1 MSTALRERPASA
13 GTSNG
18 GVPARRA
25 VIRWSWR
32 MFRREWRQQTLVLA
46 LIVVALAATVVGAA
60 VATNTPPPAGAGF
73 GTAQDMAT
81 LPGGPHLAGQIAV
94 LQQHV
99 GPVDVIENQT
109 VAIPGSINTYDLRAQ
124 DPHGAFG
131 QPMLSLVSGHYPAG
145 PGQVAVTQGVATTF
159 NLTDRRYVA
168 PGRTGPPGHRHRA
181 EPAEPAGR
189 VRPRRAGS
197 GQHSQARSPCCSPR
211 RAARS
216 APQSAPSARYVV
228 TRHGAVASNPLN
240 PETIVLAL
248 ATVGMLLIA
257 LVAVGGFTVLAQR
270 RLRSLGML
278 GALGATDRNI
288 RLVVRANGVLVGVVG
303 ALAGAVLGLAVW
315 LAYRPRLESS
325 AHHLIGPFQLPW
337 IVIGPAMALAVV
349 ATYVAAS
356 RPARAIT
363 RIPIVAALSGRP
375 APPKQVH
382 RSALPGVVLFVI
394 AAALLS
400 YSGTSNG
407 NGGGA
412 LELILG
418 IVLLIVAIILLAP
431 FCLVILASAGRRA
444 PIAIRLALRDLARY
458 RARSGSALSA
468 ISLGVFIAAL
478 VCVLTAQRYGNV
490 LDYAGPNVASNQIIV
505 YTPGHGGGP
514 GNGPGG
520 SSSSG
525 TASTPQAQ
533 AAVAQ
538 NIARGLGSNA
548 VIELD
553 QAGASLQHAVAGRS
567 WSGPVYVATPQL
579 LAAFGIKASDVN
591 PDADILT
598 ARPGLSG
605 LSQMQLLYGAPKF
618 GPAGPGGNGPASY
631 PCPRGQCVANPVIQQ
646 VGALPSGTS
655 APNTVITEHAIHTLG
670 LHTSPSGWLIQAPH
684 PPTAAQITDARL
696 TASAAGM
703 TIETKSSTPS
713 SAEILNYATAFGIAL
728 ALGILAMTI
737 GLIRSETARGPAHPG
752 RHRGEQLHPP
762 GADRRDRLRAGPGRR
777 RAGHGGGLRR
787 RRRLCLGQPARRPVR
802 TIQRARPATAIHPG
816 RHAGDRRGRRLAAG
830 RARAGRHVQAA
841 AGIGARSNT
850 RSARSTDV
858 GRVRTVRPCPCAPGS
873 PPRRG
878 SRTASGHRPGPRRC
892 RPRSRSG

>member
-1 MSTALRERPASA
+1 MSTALRERPAPA

-32 MFRREWRQQTLVLA
+32 MFRREWRQQSLVLA

-73 GTAQDMAT
+73 GTAQERAT

-94 LQQHV
+94 LQQHA
-99 GPVDVIENQT
+99 GRVDVIENQAI
-109 VAIPGSINTYDLRAQ
+109 AIPGSINTYALRAQ

-145 PGQVAVTQGVATTF
+145 PGQVAVTQGVAATF
-159 NLTDRRYVA
+159 NLRIGGAWHQGGQVRQVTGIVQNPQSLLDEFALVA
-168 PGRTGPPGHRHRA
+168 PGQVSKPSQVTVLFTAPRGGN
-181 EPAEPAGR
+181 PASI
-189 VRPRRAGS
+189 GS
-197 GQHSQARSPCCSPR
+197 LSQ
-211 RAARS
+211 
-216 APQSAPSARYVV
+216 YVV
-228 TRHGAVASNPLN
+228 TRHDAAASNPLN

-288 RLVVRANGVLVGVVG
+288 RLVVRVNGVLVGVVG
-303 ALAGAVLGLAVW
+303 AVIGVVLGLAAW

-325 AHHLIGPFQLPW
+325 AHHLIRPFQLPW

-356 RPARAIT
+356 RPARSVT
-363 RIPIVAALSGRP
+363 RIPVVAALSGRP

-382 RSALPGVVLFVI
+382 RSVLPGVALFVI

-400 YSGTSNG
+400 YSGKNNG

-412 LELILG
+412 PELVLG
-418 IVLLIVAIILLAP
+418 IALLIVAIILLAP
-431 FCLVILASAGRRA
+431 FCLVILAGSGRRA

-505 YTPGHGGGP
+505 YAPNGGP
-514 GNGPGG
+514 GNGPGRSG
-520 SSSSG
+520 PSG
-525 TASTPQAQ
+525 TAGTPQAQ
-533 AAVAQ
+533 AAVTQ
-538 NIARGLGSNA
+538 NIARALGSDT
-548 VIELD
+548 VIELE
-553 QAGASLQHAVAGRS
+553 QAGASLQHAAAGRS

-579 LAAFGIKASDVN
+579 LQAFGIRASDVN
-591 PDADILT
+591 PDAAILT
-598 ARPGLSG
+598 MRPGLSG
-605 LSQMQLLYGAPKF
+605 LSDMQLLYGGK
-618 GPAGPGGNGPASY
+618 GNGPGGNGNGPGGNGNGPPASW
-631 PCPRGQCVANPVIQQ
+631 PCPASDCLANPVIQE
-646 VGALPSGTS
+646 VSALPSGTS

-670 LHTSPSGWLIQAPH
+670 LHAGTSGWLIKTPH
-684 PPTAAQITDARL
+684 PPTATQITNARL
-696 TASAAGM
+696 TAAAAGM
-703 TIETKSSTPS
+703 TIETKSSAPA
-713 SAEILNYATAFGIAL
+713 SAEILDWATVFGIAL
-728 ALGILAMTI
+728 ALGILAMTV
-737 GLIRSETARGPAHPG
+737 GLIRSETARDLRTLTAT
-752 RHRGEQLHPP
+752 
-762 GADRRDRLRAGPGRR
+762 GASSLTRRELTA
-777 RAGHGGGLRR
+777 
-787 RRRLCLGQPARRPVR
+787 
-802 TIQRARPATAIHPG
+802 ATAFALALGGAVLGTVAAYVAAIGYAWQNPLDG
-816 RHAGDRRGRRLAAG
+816 LSELSGVPAGQLLFIAVGMPVIAAVVGWLLAG
-830 RARAGRHVQAA
+830 REP
-841 AGIGARSNT
+841 
-850 RSARSTDV
+850 STI
-858 GRVRTVRPCPCAPGS
+858 
-873 PPRRG
+873 
-878 SRTASGHRPGPRRC
+878 SRQPLE
-892 RPRSRSG
+892 